1 MDVLALFAPL
11 SRTRDQRQ
19 VIFEAIKSRSVS
31 ELVAQRLIDMIRKGQ
46 LVAGQ
51 QLPPERELAVLFDVG
66 RPAVR
71 EAIRGLSLLGLVKIQ
86 QGEGNFISSLNVE
99 DLMEP
104 LSLLIDLHVDQI
116 NELFAARKI
125 IEGGITRLACERL
138 TDAEIERLR
147 LNIDEA
153 RAALERNDH
162 DGIRRLDI
170 ELHETIINACG
181 NVYLQKVAQGIRLLS
196 RKSRTITTV
205 IPSILQSTFDDH
217 EHIVQALAERNPAK
231 AAEAMYRHLDHV
243 QQHYNNYQQAG
254 AAAPEHTNQQE
265 SV

>member
-1 MDVLALFAPL
+1 MK
-11 SRTRDQRQ
+11 
-19 VIFEAIKSRSVS
+19 FEAIKSRSIS

-99 DLMEP
+99 DLIEP
-104 LSLLIDLHVDQI
+104 LSLLIDLHADQI
-116 NELFAARKI
+116 NELFDARKI

-138 TDAEIERLR
+138 TDAQIARLR
-147 LNIDEA
+147 VNVEEA
-153 RAALERNDH
+153 RAALANNDH
-162 DGIRRLDI
+162 AAIRLLDI
-170 ELHETIINACG
+170 ELHQTIIDACDNA
-181 NVYLQKVAQGIRLLS
+181 YLQKVANSISLLA

-205 IPSILQSTFDDH
+205 IPSILQSTLQDH
-217 EHIVQALAERNPAK
+217 ERIVQALAQRDPAR
-231 AAEAMYRHLDHV
+231 ASEAMYEHLTHV
-243 QQHYNNYQQAG
+243 QAHYNHHQQSG
-254 AAAPEHTNQQE
+254 ATAPVDQHQQE

>member
-1 MDVLALFAPL
+1 MLKK
-11 SRTRDQRQ
+11 SKRQ
-19 VIFEAIKSRSVS
+19 VKFEAIKSRSIS

-66 RPAVR
+66 RPAIR

-99 DLMEP
+99 DLIEP
-104 LSLLIDLHVDQI
+104 LSLLIDLHADQI
-116 NELFAARKI
+116 NELFDARKI

-138 TDAEIERLR
+138 TDAQIARLR
-147 LNIDEA
+147 ANVEEA
-153 RAALERNDH
+153 RAALANNDH
-162 DGIRRLDI
+162 AAIRLLDI
-170 ELHETIINACG
+170 ELHQTIIDACDNA
-181 NVYLQKVAQGIRLLS
+181 YLQKVANSISLLA

-205 IPSILQSTFDDH
+205 IPSILQSTLQDH
-217 EHIVQALAERNPAK
+217 ERIVQALVQRDPAR
-231 AAEAMYRHLDHV
+231 ASEAMYEHLAHV
-243 QQHYNNYQQAG
+243 QAHYNHHQQSG
-254 AAAPEHTNQQE
+254 ATASVDQHQQE

>member
-1 MDVLALFAPL
+1 MK
-11 SRTRDQRQ
+11 
-19 VIFEAIKSRSVS
+19 FEAIKSRSVS

-99 DLMEP
+99 DLIEP
-104 LSLLIDLHVDQI
+104 LSLLIDLHFDQI
-116 NELFAARKI
+116 NELFDARKI

-138 TDAEIERLR
+138 TEAEVERLR
-147 LNIDEA
+147 VNVEEA
-153 RAALERNDH
+153 RAALARNDH
-162 DGIRRLDI
+162 EAIRHLDI
-170 ELHETIINACG
+170 ELHQTIINACG
-181 NVYLQKVAQGIRLLS
+181 NVYLQRVAQSISLLS

-231 AAEAMYRHLDHV
+231 ASEAMYRHLDHV
-243 QQHYNNYQQAG
+243 QKHYNDYQQAG
-254 AAAPEHTNQQE
+254 ATTPTHTNQQE

>member
-1 MDVLALFAPL
+1 MNLPALFAPS
-11 SRTRDQRQ
+11 SRTRDHRQ

-138 TDAEIERLR
+138 TDAEIARLR
-147 LNIDEA
+147 QNVDEA
-153 RAALERNDH
+153 RAALDRNDH
-162 DGIRRLDI
+162 DGIRQLDI

-181 NVYLQKVAQGIRLLS
+181 NVYLQKVAQSIRLLS

-254 AAAPEHTNQQE
+254 ATTPDHLNQQE

>member
-1 MDVLALFAPL
+1 MK
-11 SRTRDQRQ
+11 
-19 VIFEAIKSRSVS
+19 FEAIKSRSVS

-99 DLMEP
+99 DLIEP
-104 LSLLIDLHVDQI
+104 LSLLIDLHFDQI
-116 NELFAARKI
+116 NELFDARKI

-138 TDAEIERLR
+138 TEEEISRLR
-147 LNIDEA
+147 VNVDEA
-153 RAALERNDH
+153 RAALTNNDH
-162 DGIRRLDI
+162 EGIRRLDI
-170 ELHETIINACG
+170 ELHQTIINACG
-181 NVYLQKVAQGIRLLS
+181 NVYLQRVAQSISLLS

-217 EHIVQALAERNPAK
+217 EKIVQALAERNPAK
-231 AAEAMYRHLDHV
+231 AAEAMYLHLDHV

-254 AAAPEHTNQQE
+254 TSTSERSNQQE
-265 SV
+265 PV